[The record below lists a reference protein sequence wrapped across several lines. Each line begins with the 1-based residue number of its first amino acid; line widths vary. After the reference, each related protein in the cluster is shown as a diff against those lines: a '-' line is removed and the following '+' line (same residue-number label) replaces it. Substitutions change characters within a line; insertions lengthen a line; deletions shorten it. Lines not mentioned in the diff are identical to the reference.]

1 MSKSENYKK
10 SKKGNIQ
17 KRERNEKKKREKYE
31 NKKIMKIR
39 LRENRNNGN
48 VNQDFLILF
57 FAHEISQ

>member
-1 MSKSENYKK
+1 MPL
-10 SKKGNIQ
+10 Q
-17 KRERNEKKKREKYE
+17 E